1 MVISGR
7 NSVRVRIATVDRI
20 GIEGDR
26 AVEFRRGKA
35 AVVVRMRGNA
45 PVAVSFVTATVRM

>member
-7 NSVRVRIATVDRI
+7 NSVRVRVATVDRI